1 MIVPYFIPSINQQD
15 KKVVTKVLDQRWL
28 TNGPIL
34 KKFEDNFKQFSK
46 TNFAI
51 GTNSATSALHMSI
64 RALNIGTDDEVI
76 VPTFTFVATA
86 NAVEFCGAKPVLVDV
101 DYETFN
107 ILPQEIEKKINKK
120 TKAIIIVHYGGQ
132 SCDMNAILKIS
143 KKHNIPVI
151 EDCAHA
157 LGSTFKMKLCGSF
170 GVTGCFSFYPTKI
183 ITTGEGGMVTT
194 NDKNIYKKILMLR
207 SHAMSILPT
216 DREKTGQW
224 KYDVTDLGY
233 NYRLDEIHSAL
244 GLSQLKRI
252 KQFNK
257 KRIRLA
263 NEYNKRLK
271 KIKGIFIPKV
281 EKNCNHIYH
290 LYTIKIGKDFE
301 LTRDE
306 LFQRLHKS
314 KIGTSVQYIPLHL
327 MSYFKKEYKN
337 KINQFSNSNR
347 LKNEVLSLPIYP
359 DMTIKQLEYVI
370 SKISH

>member
-1 MIVPYFIPSINQQD
+1 MKVPYFIPSINKQD
-15 KKVVTKVLDQRWL
+15 KKYVSNVLEQRWL
-28 TNGPIL
+28 TNGPML
-34 KKFEDNFKQFSK
+34 KKFEKNFSK
-46 TNFAI
+46 TIKTKYAV
-51 GTNSATSALHMSI
+51 GVNSATSALHLSL
-64 RALNIGTDDEVI
+64 RSLNIGVNDEVI

-86 NAVEFCGAKPVLVDV
+86 NAVEYCGAKPVLVDV

-107 ILPQEIEKKINKK
+107 IIPQEIERKITKK

-132 SCDMNAILKIS
+132 SCDMDQILKIS
-143 KKHNIPVI
+143 KKYSIPII

-194 NDKNIYKKILMLR
+194 NNDEKYKKISMLR
-207 SHAMSILPT
+207 THAMSILPT

-224 KYDVTDLGY
+224 EYDITDLGY

-244 GLSQLKRI
+244 GLSQLKRVN
-252 KQFNK
+252 QFNK
-257 KRIRLA
+257 KRIRIA
-263 NEYNKRLK
+263 KEYNKRLK
-271 KIKGIFIPKV
+271 KIKGICIPKI

-306 LFQRLHKS
+306 LFQKLYK
-314 KIGTSVQYIPLHL
+314 KNIGTSVQYIPLHL
-327 MSYFKKEYKN
+327 MSIFKKEYKN

-370 SKISH
+370 SNILY